1 MELFLLFAL
10 FWMQKGGAPEAAL
23 KDFLSFYRENRDLI
37 RLFSGTAASPD
48 APAGNDGRSEKE
60 SGAPEK
66 SGDAAGQE
74 PDLNILEEYL
84 KRSAAP

>member
-1 MELFLLFAL
+1 MQTVSTPAAAVRPPLF
-10 FWMQKGGAPEAAL
+10 
-23 KDFLSFYRENRDLI
+23 SNRDLI

>member
-23 KDFLSFYRENRDLI
+23 KDFLAFYRENRDLI
-37 RLFSGTAASPD
+37 RLFAGAA
-48 APAGNDGRSEKE
+48 APPGAAAGNDGPSADKN
-60 SGAPEK
+60 GVPGQ
-66 SGDAAGQE
+66 SGDADGQE
-74 PDLNILEEYL
+74 PDLSVLEEYL